1 MKLVANLPYCV
12 ATPVI
17 SNLIATDLPW
27 TKMVVT
33 VQYEM
38 AERMAAAPG
47 GDQYSGLADWLQATQ
62 PLGETRITAFFK
74 AFAPALD
81 ALHAAGLLQLRMAG
95 TQRFYRLNPDRLARY
110 RAYVADLDKPRE
122 EPADVI
128 NDTTWIDPL
137 PLSPEDKKIVAEYTV
152 SGRLTRFPSKEKRW
166 LAILRWLATRFEPGR
181 RYSEREVN
189 VVLTDVHPDY
199 ASLRRDLV
207 EFGFMRRER
216 GGGDYWL
223 TPENEAPAH

>member
-1 MKLVANLPYCV
+1 MRRTELPDVLSLMKALADPSRLQ
-12 ATPVI
+12 
-17 SNLIATDLPW
+17 
-27 TKMVVT
+27 MVSWL
-33 VQYEM
+33 
-38 AERMAAAPG
+38 AEREYAAG
-47 GDQYSGLADWLQATQ
+47 ELTERLGLSEPTVSHHIA
-62 PLGETRITAFFK
+62 K
-74 AFAPALD
+74 
-81 ALHAAGLLQLRMAG
+81 LHAAGLLQLRMAG

-110 RAYVADLDKPRE
+110 RAYVADLDKPLE
-122 EPADVI
+122 EPADAV

-189 VVLTDVHPDY
+189 AILTDVHADY
-199 ASLRRDLV
+199 ASLRRNLV

-223 TPENEAPAH
+223 TPEDEAPAPS

>member
-1 MKLVANLPYCV
+1 MLMKALSDPSRLQMVSWLAQREHTAGELTERLGLSEPTV
-12 ATPVI
+12 
-17 SNLIATDLPW
+17 SHHIA
-27 TKMVVT
+27 K
-33 VQYEM
+33 
-38 AERMAAAPG
+38 
-47 GDQYSGLADWLQATQ
+47 
-62 PLGETRITAFFK
+62 
-74 AFAPALD
+74 
-81 ALHAAGLLQLRMAG
+81 LHAAGLLQLRMAG

-110 RAYVADLDKPRE
+110 RAYVADLDKPLE

-189 VVLTDVHPDY
+189 VVLTDVHLFGDHCT
-199 ASLRRDLV
+199 LRRELV
-207 EFGFMRRER
+207 EMKMLERTDGGAEYRKLPRRPDAEAMGLMRALRER
-216 GGGDYWL
+216 R
-223 TPENEAPAH
+223 

>member
-1 MKLVANLPYCV
+1 MLMKALSDPSRLQMVSWLAQREHTAGELTERLGLSEPTV
-12 ATPVI
+12 
-17 SNLIATDLPW
+17 SHHIA
-27 TKMVVT
+27 K
-33 VQYEM
+33 
-38 AERMAAAPG
+38 
-47 GDQYSGLADWLQATQ
+47 
-62 PLGETRITAFFK
+62 
-74 AFAPALD
+74 
-81 ALHAAGLLQLRMAG
+81 LHAAGLLQLRMAG

-110 RAYVADLDKPRE
+110 RAYVADLDKPLE

>member
-1 MKLVANLPYCV
+1 MLRTQLPDVLTLMKALSDQSRLQ
-12 ATPVI
+12 
-17 SNLIATDLPW
+17 
-27 TKMVVT
+27 MVSWL
-33 VQYEM
+33 
-38 AERMAAAPG
+38 AEREQTAG
-47 GDQYSGLADWLQATQ
+47 ELTERLGLSEPTVSHHIA
-62 PLGETRITAFFK
+62 K
-74 AFAPALD
+74 
-81 ALHAAGLLQLRMAG
+81 LHAAGLLQLRMAG
-95 TQRFYRLNPDRLARY
+95 TQRFYRLNPERLARY
-110 RAYVADLDKPRE
+110 RAYVADLDKPLE

-189 VVLTDVHPDY
+189 VVLTDVHADY

-223 TPENEAPAH
+223 TPEHEAPAH